1 MLFVQR
7 EGVPMA
13 DKKDVIGRF
22 IEEVLNEGR
31 FEQMDELVLEDFVEL
46 DPLPGQSQG
55 REGLQEVIRQMRG
68 AFPDMHWV
76 IEEMIGE
83 GDKVCTRF
91 AWTGTHRGP
100 FVGVPATGR
109 RVTVKGVVIDR
120 LQSGKM
126 ADSRILMDTLGM
138 MQQLGVAPQAR
149 QTP

>member
-1 MLFVQR
+1 
-7 EGVPMA
+7 MA
-13 DKKDVIGRF
+13 DNKDVIRRF
-22 IEEVLNEGR
+22 IEEVLNQGR
-31 FEQMDELVLEDFVEL
+31 FEQLDELVLEDFVEL
-46 DPLPGQSQG
+46 DPLPGQSTG
-55 REGLQEVIRQMRG
+55 REGLQDVIRQMRG

-83 GDKVCTRF
+83 ADKVCTRF
-91 AWTGTHRGP
+91 TWTGTQRGP

-120 LQSGKM
+120 LHSGKM

-138 MQQLGVAPQAR
+138 MQQLGVAPQAE